1 MESNLRDYFAYFC
14 ISYKWDHTEHA
25 PGFLYI
31 IQNMLLDFYIFFILY
46 IFFVICS
53 HIAALIFI
61 FISRALPLHY
71 ESASLV
77 SFMNSFT
84 ILPCISSLLLS
95 SISINSPISNFCN

>member
-31 IQNMLLDFYIFFILY
+31 NVML
-46 IFFVICS
+46 VICS